1 MYRRSWESAKTDAG
15 GIRPVDALHYASMKF
30 RKRIS
35 GARVPG
41 DSITGPVSVVRR
53 LDTPGTAR
61 TRKSGSYDAMGNR
74 LLKVAVVVLCTVNAL
89 MWEYYT
95 ESRMM
100 AILWAAVAVGF
111 IVWIID
117 DTRR

>member
-1 MYRRSWESAKTDAG
+1 
-15 GIRPVDALHYASMKF
+15 
-30 RKRIS
+30 
-35 GARVPG
+35 
-41 DSITGPVSVVRR
+41 
-53 LDTPGTAR
+53 
-61 TRKSGSYDAMGNR
+61 MGNR